1 MTTNFGRDV
10 SCTDSMRSGRYATG
24 VRLVAEACYRR
35 LTTPRGMLY
44 GGEEEQNYGL
54 DITSLVGTSS
64 AKADAAS
71 LPGRIEAELR
81 KDERIDTVKVTID
94 EIATAGEISWVV
106 TIDVVTAEGPFA
118 LQIGVSEV
126 TAQLLGIT

>member
-1 MTTNFGRDV
+1 
-10 SCTDSMRSGRYATG
+10 MRSGRYATG